1 MPCQC
6 FFVIKIPEVI
16 KVSYHSPIRNQHYSL
31 PLLTEGT
38 PPIQGGESFLHAFFV
53 YITCM

>member
-1 MPCQC
+1 MPCQY

-38 PPIQGGESFLHAFFV
+38 PPIQGGESFLHAFFCL
-53 YITCM
+53 YYL